1 MFREQSRRRTTRME
15 EVAPRL
21 RLTNDCPF
29 RDTFPKLSP
38 SLDTPRRTRTETTRV
53 DRVERAK
60 RDEARTAPRAS
71 RPRNGQ
77 PRGDDNGDEGG
88 ASVHPPAE
96 RGWLACLRGNY
107 KHVLTE
113 HYDHTRTRATHT
125 DRGEGGREGG
135 RDGGGREGVPLDS
148 FRQLKRR
155 RRKKDWKSARRG
167 CFFRSLRD
175 SDVDS
180 SRRAL
185 FPFTF

>member
-125 DRGEGGREGG
+125 DRGEGGREEWRGEGG
-135 RDGGGREGVPLDS
+135 RGRVC
-148 FRQLKRR
+148 R
-155 RRKKDWKSARRG
+155 WI
-167 CFFRSLRD
+167 
-175 SDVDS
+175 
-180 SRRAL
+180 L
-185 FPFTF
+185 FAS